1 MQEVSSMTK
10 WLILF
15 CNYLDVLT
23 NIRKLSRCIKQGNDD
38 EAARIAKEL
47 ASKNIRL
54 QLKSLKQSQNEEEF
68 P

>member
-1 MQEVSSMTK
+1 
-10 WLILF
+10 
-15 CNYLDVLT
+15 
-23 NIRKLSRCIKQGNDD
+23 LSRCIKQGNDD